1 MLFSKVVEY
10 FERMSITSKRLELS
24 DIYRDLIIESKEE
37 YAMVL
42 YLSKGMVA
50 PDYEGIEIG
59 LAEKTIIKVIRKI
72 TGVTEED
79 IMKRYAREGDLG
91 AVSQEL
97 SSQSKQ
103 KSFFDEPLTLRE
115 LYDSLKKIA
124 IIRGQGTASEKEKI
138 FIDLMIRAS
147 PSETKYIVR
156 ILQGRLRLG
165 VSDSTILYA
174 LRLAYM
180 ENADQDTVEELF
192 NFHPDLAYVA
202 GILRNG
208 DLSVIQNTSPEPLI
222 PFKVMLAERL
232 QSVSEILQKM
242 GGKAAF
248 ENKYDGMRIQVHKRG
263 DIVKTFSRGIEET
276 TSQFP
281 EVVKYFRS
289 LPYDSFIVDGEAVPF
304 NAETEEI
311 YPFQNISRRRGR
323 KYDLGK
329 FEEDIPIVVFLFD
342 IIFFEGKPLNR
353 MPYLDR
359 TELLRE
365 KFTEGERIRL
375 AKRIISSEENQI
387 EKFFE
392 DSISSGCEG
401 VVAKDIRGES
411 VYRAGARGWLWIK
424 FKRDYRNELA
434 DSLDLVVI
442 GAFYGHGKRK
452 GNYGALLLASY
463 NKEEDTFESV
473 CKLGTGFTD
482 DMLAQLKSIFSELI
496 SEKRPARVNS
506 DMIPDVWIYPEKVM
520 EVVGAEITKSPTH
533 TCSRSIL
540 NGQGLALRF
549 PRFTG
554 RYRNDKK
561 PEDATSSEEIFE
573 MFKSQNKNIYKDEQ
587 N

>member
-180 ENADQDTVEELF
+180 ENADQDRVEELF

-208 DLSVIQNTSPEPLI
+208 DLSAIQNTSPEPLI

-401 VVAKDIRGES
+401 VVAKDIRSES

>member
-208 DLSVIQNTSPEPLI
+208 DLSAIQNTSPEPLI

>member
-1 MLFSKVVEY
+1 MLFGKVVEF
-10 FERMSITSKRLELS
+10 FEKMSMTSKRLELS
-24 DIYRDLIIESKEE
+24 DIYRDLILESNDE
-37 YAMVL
+37 YALVL

-72 TGVTEED
+72 TGVTEEE
-79 IMKRYAREGDLG
+79 IMKRYAKEGDLG
-91 AVSQEL
+91 TVSQEL

-103 KSFFDEPLTLRE
+103 RSFFDDPLTLRE
-115 LYDSLKKIA
+115 LYDSLRKVATIK
-124 IIRGQGTASEKEKI
+124 GQGTASEKEKI

-147 PSETKYIVR
+147 PIESKYIVR

-174 LRLAYM
+174 LRIAYM
-180 ENADQDTVEELF
+180 ENVDQDKVEELY

-202 GILRNG
+202 KILKEGN
-208 DLSVIQNTSPEPLI
+208 SSMIENASPQPLI
-222 PFKVMLAERL
+222 PVKVMLAERL
-232 QSVSEILQKM
+232 QSIDEILQKM

-248 ENKYDGMRIQVHKRG
+248 ENKYDGLRIQVHKQG
-263 DIVKTFSRGIEET
+263 DVVKTFSRGIEET
-276 TSQFP
+276 TNQFP
-281 EVVKYFRS
+281 EVVNYFRS
-289 LPYDSFIVDGEAVPF
+289 LPYESFIVDGEAVPF
-304 NAETEEI
+304 NVETEEI
-311 YPFQNISRRRGR
+311 YPFQNVSRRRGR

-329 FEEDIPIVVFLFD
+329 YEEDIPIVVFLFD
-342 IIFFEGKPLNR
+342 IIYFERKPLNR
-353 MPYLDR
+353 LSYLSR
-359 TELLRE
+359 TNLLRE
-365 KFTEGERIRL
+365 KFTEGDRIRF
-375 AKRIISSEENQI
+375 AKRIISSDESEI

-392 DSISSGCEG
+392 NSISSGCEG
-401 VVAKDIRGES
+401 VVAKDIRDDT

-442 GAFYGHGKRK
+442 GAFFGHGKRK
-452 GNYGALLLASY
+452 GSYGALLLASY

-482 DMLAQLKSIFSELI
+482 EMLAQLKSLFSELVT
-496 SEKRPARVNS
+496 EKKPARVNS
-506 DMIPDVWIYPEKVM
+506 QMVPDVWIYPEKVM
-520 EVVGAEITKSPTH
+520 EVVGAEITKSPIH
-533 TCSRSIL
+533 TCSNSVL

-554 RYRNDKK
+554 RYRTDKK
-561 PEDATSSEEIFE
+561 PEDATSSEEIYE
-573 MFKSQNKNIYKDEQ
+573 MFKNQNKNIYKDEQ

>member
-353 MPYLDR
+353 TPYLDR

>member
-208 DLSVIQNTSPEPLI
+208 DLSAIQNTSPEPLI

-353 MPYLDR
+353 TPYLDR